1 MGMATGER
9 VIRFRVFGKVGLS
22 CRERGRADSSW
33 SADFGPEGDRGRAP
47 PRIRQS
53 RSCHRREQSFAHSG
67 VRHALLPPEGD
78 GSSAPCGAELFFL
91 FSFASQNHSRRWRQ
105 VGGPRRVSPTVLKA
119 AGPRRSPLLLSIR
132 GTTTEEL
139 RPASGRAGAAIGASR
154 ASRTPECGTL
164 CCRRRGMAALLHVGR
179 SSFSSSF
186 LTREELRVRT
196 IHADGDKWADRGGSA
211 LPF

>member
-1 MGMATGER
+1 MECDC
-9 VIRFRVFGKVGLS
+9 FG
-22 CRERGRADSSW
+22 R
-33 SADFGPEGDRGRAP
+33 
-47 PRIRQS
+47 
-53 RSCHRREQSFAHSG
+53 
-67 VRHALLPPEGD
+67 
-78 GSSAPCGAELFFL
+78 

-139 RPASGRAGAAIGASR
+139 RPASGRAGAAIGASK

-186 LTREELRVRT
+186 LTLVRT
-196 IHADGDKWADRGGSA
+196 IHAAGDKWADRGRSA
-211 LPF
+211 LPPTTDNRPPTTEGQPYRFKGRTFD